1 MAGRDAAGEAAV
13 DRLFFGIL
21 IALAVHAGL
30 ILGVGFSVPRGEP
43 PAAALE
49 ITLAPFPSDAA
60 DEAPV
65 FLAASNQK
73 GSGDSTERVEPR
85 AALGTPVPAQA
96 ARPLPRAAPAVPLQP
111 AAPDAAITAS
121 VSPERLDA
129 AREPSPPTPEPAAG
143 VTRADPVPSTEIA
156 SLLARLDEQARA
168 YAKRPRVQRMTS
180 ASTRAAEDAAYLL
193 AWTERVETV
202 GNRNYPV
209 EARNRRIMGDLRL
222 LVAVRADGGVTEI
235 RVLKSSGHAIL
246 DNAAVRIVRL
256 SAPFAPIPP
265 ELRERHDLIE
275 IIRTWQFRSDRVTA
289 GN

>member
-1 MAGRDAAGEAAV
+1 MAGRDAGEAAV

-30 ILGVGFSVPRGEP
+30 ILGVSFSAPRAEP

-49 ITLAPFPSDAA
+49 ITLAAFRSDTA
-60 DEAPV
+60 DEAPD
-65 FLAASNQK
+65 FLAAFNQK
-73 GSGDSTERVEPR
+73 GSGDSPERVEPR
-85 AALGTPVPAQA
+85 AALRTPVPAQA
-96 ARPLPRAAPAVPLQP
+96 ARPLPRASPSVPLQP
-111 AAPDAAITAS
+111 AAPDAAVTAS
-121 VSPERLDA
+121 GSPDRLDA
-129 AREPSPPTPEPAAG
+129 AREPSPPAPEPAAG

-180 ASTRAAEDAAYLL
+180 ASTRAAEDAEYLL

-202 GNRNYPV
+202 GNRNYPA
-209 EARNRRIMGDLRL
+209 EAKSRRIMGDLRL

-256 SAPFAPIPP
+256 SAPFAPFPP